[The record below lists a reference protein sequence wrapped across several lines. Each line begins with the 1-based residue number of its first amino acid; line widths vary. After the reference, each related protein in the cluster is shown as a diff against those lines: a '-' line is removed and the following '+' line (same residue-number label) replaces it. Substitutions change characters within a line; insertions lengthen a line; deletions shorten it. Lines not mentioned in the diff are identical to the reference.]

1 MNPQLTSIVMQSVKG
16 FGLWI
21 VCCLVND
28 GWGVG
33 LGDVFAGGSKVGEFI
48 NRSNKS

>member
-1 MNPQLTSIVMQSVKG
+1 MTSIVMQSVKG

-28 GWGVG
+28 GWRMG
-33 LGDVFAGGSKVGEFI
+33 LGDVFAGRSKVGEFI
-48 NRSNKS
+48 NSSNKS